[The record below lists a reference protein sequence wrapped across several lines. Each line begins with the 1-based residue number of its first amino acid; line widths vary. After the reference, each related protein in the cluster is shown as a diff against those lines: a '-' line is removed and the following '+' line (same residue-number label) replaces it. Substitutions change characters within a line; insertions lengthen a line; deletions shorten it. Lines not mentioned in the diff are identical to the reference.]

1 MEKVR
6 GKNIVIE
13 VQDECYW
20 LNREDY
26 IKMHEWMKEQEI
38 KLKDSISKVWLT
50 LIKK

>member
-1 MEKVR
+1 MEKAR

-38 KLKDSISKVWLT
+38 KLKNSISKVWLT

>member
-1 MEKVR
+1 MEKAR
-6 GKNIVIE
+6 DKNIVIE

-20 LNREDY
+20 LNIEDY